1 MTYLVILDSGHG
13 LNTLGKRTPLFA
25 DGTFMHENEFN
36 RSVVRKIDN
45 ILEQYENIDVVFTTT
60 EKRDIDLDE
69 RVSRVN
75 TLYDKIK
82 TLYDKIVLISVHANA
97 LTGEWGSQN
106 GTETYYYPTNMVD
119 KAFAETIHKHLIK
132 STQLRDRGVIGEKFY
147 IIKNVKMTAC
157 LCECAFMDNLKE
169 AELLKTDEFR
179 DRCANGIVNG
189 LLEYFDIN
197 QKKEVDSVVRYKK
210 YSDRIHELRGEVKDL
225 GIKIVNKSNRSIEEP
240 NCVNGTFFWH
250 TDKPYIKYSTSIL
263 YADGKIYQAAANHLP
278 DPQSVF
284 IVYKNN
290 TVELKRI
297 QYISELDLNNIR
309 LVIGGVGIRNTLDS
323 FRYNPSYEGFKGAY
337 ADVLRKSNKTLIGYN
352 KRLNKVYLLALRNVT
367 MTDVIN
373 IVSDNS
379 TGEAYDICL
388 MLDGGGSAF
397 LNNETDMVVY
407 GDGRIIHNII
417 LFE

>member
-1 MTYLVILDSGHG
+1 M
-13 LNTLGKRTPLFA
+13 
-25 DGTFMHENEFN
+25 
-36 RSVVRKIDN
+36 
-45 ILEQYENIDVVFTTT
+45 
-60 EKRDIDLDE
+60 
-69 RVSRVN
+69 
-75 TLYDKIK
+75 
-82 TLYDKIVLISVHANA
+82 
-97 LTGEWGSQN
+97 
-106 GTETYYYPTNMVD
+106 
-119 KAFAETIHKHLIK
+119 
-132 STQLRDRGVIGEKFY
+132 
-147 IIKNVKMTAC
+147 
-157 LCECAFMDNLKE
+157 
-169 AELLKTDEFR
+169 
-179 DRCANGIVNG
+179 
-189 LLEYFDIN
+189 
-197 QKKEVDSVVRYKK
+197 
-210 YSDRIHELRGEVKDL
+210 
-225 GIKIVNKSNRSIEEP
+225 
-240 NCVNGTFFWH
+240 
-250 TDKPYIKYSTSIL
+250 
-263 YADGKIYQAAANHLP
+263 P

-309 LVIGGVGIRNTLDS
+309 LVIGGVGIRNTLDG